1 MTDLSSTDFTELV
14 AARRGHFRMESGYHS
29 ALWFDLDA
37 LFAAP
42 HNVWQYVEEL
52 ADLLRPYKPDVICG
66 PLRGGAFLAQQ
77 LAELTEAEFWYTVP
91 TAGVTMAGLFGARY
105 ELPAAFASRIE
116 GARVAIVDDVMSAGS
131 SLRATHADLRAKGHT
146 VVAVG
151 ALLMLG
157 TVGESYFVNQKLPV
171 KAVLS
176 DRFEMWQPAD
186 CPHCTAGVPL
196 ESVV

>member
-1 MTDLSSTDFTELV
+1 MTEHSSTDFVELV
-14 AARRGHFRMESGYHS
+14 SGRRGHFRMESGYHS

-42 HNVWQYVEEL
+42 DRIWPYVEEL

-77 LAELTEAEFWYTVP
+77 LAELTESEFWYTEPVADAP
-91 TAGVTMAGLFGARY
+91 TGGLFGARY
-105 ELPAAFASRIE
+105 QLPSAFTNRID

-131 SLRATHADLRAKGHT
+131 SLRATHSELRAKGHA

-171 KAVLS
+171 KAVLT

-196 ESVV
+196 ESLV